1 MEASEELTV
10 EERTAID
17 ALIRGSP
24 VTHGKI
30 ILSISLKAGECERA
44 EISYIKSVN
53 GKTGSR
59 VKQS

>member
-30 ILSISLKAGECERA
+30 ILSISLKDGAMERA
-44 EISYIKSVN
+44 EVTYVKAVNCKS
-53 GKTGSR
+53 GHR
-59 VKQS
+59 VK